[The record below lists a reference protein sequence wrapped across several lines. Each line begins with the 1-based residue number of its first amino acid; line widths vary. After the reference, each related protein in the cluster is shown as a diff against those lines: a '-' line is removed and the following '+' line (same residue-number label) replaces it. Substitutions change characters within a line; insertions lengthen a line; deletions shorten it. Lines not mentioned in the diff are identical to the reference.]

1 MKGVP
6 GDNLR
11 CRCLSYRFLYLAR
24 WIPLLETI
32 DSDRSPLFSIISYWK
47 NGYYREIEKLHI
59 HLYQVQFTGEVLE
72 NWHYMCQMLTFW
84 WKKKSTPKILQLRKK
99 IFLCRNTDMWS
110 HGSDRSLLQASNPLF
125 RAKFVPGLYIPWLI
139 QVSSVGDP
147 GNVSWDLLGDKK
159 SQKMIQ
165 PCSQHESDKLGSMKY
180 LREPHFCEVSKWH
193 TYKRSIYSFDR
204 VLAN

>member
-84 WKKKSTPKILQLRKK
+84 WKKKNQPPKYFSWERKYFCVEILTCGLTGETGHCFRLPTLSLGQSLFLDYIFHDWSRFLLLVILVMSLEISLVIKNHKRWSNHAASTSQISLGAWSTWGNLTSVRCQSGILIK
-99 IFLCRNTDMWS
+99 
-110 HGSDRSLLQASNPLF
+110 A
-125 RAKFVPGLYIPWLI
+125 VY
-139 QVSSVGDP
+139 
-147 GNVSWDLLGDKK
+147 
-159 SQKMIQ
+159 
-165 PCSQHESDKLGSMKY
+165 
-180 LREPHFCEVSKWH
+180 
-193 TYKRSIYSFDR
+193 R
-204 VLAN
+204 VLTEC